1 MIVFWDQLKGKVQTA
16 YAHRLYFFELLDF
29 VTGIF
34 DWTLPNGVDAKFLE
48 RYLNASGMCA
58 LTRND
63 KGEYRLSLGGLNPPL
78 DQYAIGTE
86 WIGDTLGGEHCTGIR
101 GETAAICF
109 NNSDHMPNFDLVP
122 VSDRLTEFDKS
133 IKAVTRASRAN
144 PLTVAHDKKTVKAF
158 EEVHDKILDGDI
170 VSILS
175 DNALDDMGGRQAV
188 EVIEFTKPEYMR
200 LLQYLYEAKE
210 SEYRNFYRK
219 YGQNL
224 QSVAKHAQV
233 TTEEIDGAD
242 SVCFIIP
249 RDMLEQRK
257 RFCEE
262 ASRIFGDEFAVEFA
276 EPWRSEE
283 QRYDADTAEQLAEA
297 DKAEAEA
304 DQVEAET
311 EQIEIQSEQIEESG
325 TDPLEDPSDPAAEDQ
340 SGDGQ
345 SEEVETDE

>member
-1 MIVFWDQLKGKVQTA
+1 MIVFWDKLSGKVQTA

-34 DWTLPNGVDAKFLE
+34 DWKLPDGVDPKFLE
-48 RYLNASGMCA
+48 RYLNSSGCCG
-58 LTRND
+58 LTKNSD
-63 KGEYRLSLGGLNPPL
+63 GEYRLSLGGLEPPF
-78 DQYAIGTE
+78 DQYAIGTR
-86 WIGDTLGGEHCTGIR
+86 WIGETLGGEECKGTR
-101 GETAAICF
+101 GETAAVCF

-158 EEVHDKILDGDI
+158 EEVHDKILEGDI

-175 DNALDDMGGRQAV
+175 DNALDDLGGRQAV

-249 RDMLEQRK
+249 RDMLEQRR

-262 ASRIFGDEFAVEFA
+262 ASRIFGDEFAVDFA

-304 DQVEAET
+304 EQVEAET

-325 TDPLEDPSDPAAEDQ
+325 TDPLEETEETIADDQ
-340 SGDGQ
+340 RGDDQ

>member
-1 MIVFWDQLKGKVQTA
+1 MIIFWDQLKGKVQTT

-34 DWTLPNGVDAKFLE
+34 DWKLPDGVDPKFLE
-48 RYLNASGMCA
+48 RYLNTSGMCG
-58 LTRND
+58 LTKND
-63 KGEYRLSLGGLNPPL
+63 KGEYRLSLGGLEAPL
-78 DQYAIGTE
+78 DQYAIGTK
-86 WIGDTLGGEHCTGIR
+86 WIGETLGGEYCTGVR
-101 GETAAICF
+101 GETAAVCF
-109 NNSDHMPNFDLVP
+109 NNSDHMPNFDLVS
-122 VSDRLTEFDKS
+122 VSDRLAEFDKS
-133 IKAVTRASRAN
+133 IKAVIRASRAN

-175 DNALDDMGGRQAV
+175 DNALDDMGGRSAV

-200 LLQYLYEAKE
+200 LLQYLYEGKE
-210 SEYRNFYRK
+210 SEYRNFFRK
-219 YGQNL
+219 HGQNL
-224 QSVAKHAQV
+224 RSVAKHAQV

-249 RDMLEQRK
+249 RDMLTQRK

-262 ASRIFGDEFAVEFA
+262 ATRIFVDEFAVEFA

-311 EQIEIQSEQIEESG
+311 EQIVIQSEQIEESG
-325 TDPLEDPSDPAAEDQ
+325 TDPLEETEEPIAED
-340 SGDGQ
+340 Q

>member
-1 MIVFWDQLKGKVQTA
+1 MIVFWDKLSGKVQTA
-16 YAHRLYFFELLDF
+16 YSHRLYFFELLDF
-29 VTGIF
+29 VCGIF
-34 DWTLPNGVDAKFLE
+34 EWTLPAGVDPKFLE
-48 RYLNASGMCA
+48 RYLNSSGMCG
-58 LTRND
+58 LTKNEY
-63 KGEYRLSLGGLNPPL
+63 GEYRLSLGGLEAPL
-78 DQYAIGTE
+78 DPYAIGTV
-86 WIGDTLGGEHCTGIR
+86 WIGETLGGEYCTGVR
-101 GETAAICF
+101 GETAAVCF

-144 PLTVAHDKKTVKAF
+144 PLTVAHDKKTFKAF
-158 EEVHDKILDGDI
+158 EEAHDKILDGDI

-175 DNALDDMGGRQAV
+175 DNALDDLGDRRSV
-188 EVIEFTKPEYMR
+188 EIIEFTKPEYMR

-249 RDMLEQRK
+249 RDMLEQRR

-262 ASRIFGDEFAVEFA
+262 ASRIFGDTFAVDFA

-283 QRYDADTAEQLAEA
+283 QRYDADTDKQLADA

-304 DQVEAET
+304 EQVEAET
-311 EQIEIQSEQIEESG
+311 EQIEIQSDQIEE
-325 TDPLEDPSDPAAEDQ
+325 TDVVD
-340 SGDGQ
+340 Q
-345 SEEVETDE
+345 SEELEPDADDQSEEDDRDE